1 MDLSIPAALV
11 LLSTAAAA
19 ADDGPVKTLGT
30 VTVTGTRPTS
40 LPTQIPTTIEGVTG
54 VEIADRINASDSEDA
69 LKYFPSLLVRKRYIG
84 DYDHAV
90 LASRAS
96 GTGNS
101 ARSLVY
107 ADGILLS
114 NLVGNGATY
123 TPRWGMVTPEE
134 IERVDVLYGPFSAA
148 YPGNSVGAVVDYV
161 TRMPEHFEAHTRM
174 STFGEDFEVYGT
186 RDTFTGWQASASLGN
201 RSGDWSWWLNYNRL
215 DSDSHP
221 IGFANRLI
229 GAGRP
234 GAGGTAVTGAF
245 ADKDPRNR
253 DWLLLGATSQIHTLQ
268 DHAKAKLAYDISPT
282 LHVNYTLGW
291 WQNDAS
297 RRSESY
303 LQDAAGN
310 PVYGGTVNIDG
321 REYALNAADFA
332 PSRGD
337 LRHLMHGLSVKSTG
351 KDAWDWEVAASLY
364 DYDKDIVRSAT
375 EFLPVADSGGE
386 GRIADQ
392 HGTGWNTLALKATW
406 RPQGWNGA
414 HLVDLGYQRDN
425 HRLRTRVSGTRNW
438 IHGPAREP
446 LSAFRGETVLQ
457 GLYLQDTWRF
467 APKWSTTFGIR
478 VEDWQ
483 ALDGALSDTADQ
495 PLPFPERSATY
506 VSPKAA
512 IAYQLTPQWALK
524 ASLGRAVRTPTVA
537 ELYQGTIATDV
548 IVNNDPNLAPEKSWT
563 SELTAERELRNGSM
577 RATLFHEDTRDA
589 LYSQVNT
596 AAGLLVA
603 TIQNVEH
610 IRTSGVEMAYQ
621 AKGIVR
627 PGLDLSSSLTYA
639 RSRIVANANFPASVG
654 KWQPR
659 VPEWRANLLASYRL
673 AESWTTTVGARYSGR
688 QYNQLD
694 NSDPNGASY
703 LGISDFC
710 VVDARMRY
718 RVSESVTAA
727 LGVDNVNNEKYWAFH
742 PYSQRT
748 YTAEL
753 HVDF

>member
-1 MDLSIPAALV
+1 MDPSIPAV
-11 LLSTAAAA
+11 LLFLSTAAGATDPA
-19 ADDGPVKTLGT
+19 PVKTLGT
-30 VTVTGTRPTS
+30 VTVIGTRPTS

-54 VEIADRINASDSEDA
+54 VEIADRVNASDSEDA

-161 TRMPEHFEAHTRM
+161 TRMPERFEAHARM
-174 STFGEDFEVYGT
+174 ATFSENFDVYGT
-186 RDTFTGWQASASLGN
+186 HDTFTGWQASASLGD
-201 RSGDWSWWLNYNRL
+201 RDGDVSWWLNYNRL
-215 DSDSHP
+215 DSDAHP

-229 GAGRP
+229 SAGAP
-234 GAGGTAVTGAF
+234 GTGGTPVTGAF
-245 ADKDPRNR
+245 AGKDPRNR
-253 DWLLLGATSQIHTLQ
+253 DWVLLGATSQIHTIQ
-268 DHAKAKLAYDISPT
+268 DHAKAKLAYDISST
-282 LHVNYTLGW
+282 VRVNYTLGW

-297 RRSESY
+297 RRSQSY
-303 LQDAAGN
+303 LRDVAGN
-310 PVYGGTVNIDG
+310 PVYSGVVNIDG
-321 REYALNAADFA
+321 LQYLLSAADFA

-337 LRHLMHGLSVKSTG
+337 LRHLMHGLSVQSNSKG
-351 KDAWDWEVAASLY
+351 AWDWEVAASLY

-375 EFLPVADSGGE
+375 EPLPAADSGGE
-386 GRIADQ
+386 GRITDQ
-392 HGTGWNTLALKATW
+392 HGTGWNTLAVKATW
-406 RPQGWNGA
+406 RPQGLNGA
-414 HLVDLGYQRDN
+414 HLVDLGYQRDS
-425 HRLRTRVSGTRNW
+425 HRLRTRVSGTSNW
-438 IHGPAREP
+438 IDGPAGVRV
-446 LSAFRGETVLQ
+446 SAFGGETLLQ
-457 GLYLQDTWRF
+457 GLYIQDTWRF
-467 APKWSTTFGIR
+467 TARWRTTLGVR
-478 VEDWQ
+478 VEDWK
-483 ALDGALSDTADQ
+483 AVDGSLSNATSTFGFAG
-495 PLPFPERSATY
+495 RSETY

-512 IAYQLTPQWALK
+512 LAYQLTPQWALK

-537 ELYQGTIATDV
+537 ELYQGTIATNA

-589 LYSQVNT
+589 LYSQVNA
-596 AAGLLVA
+596 AAGSTV
-603 TIQNVEH
+603 TTVQNVGH
-610 IRTSGVEMAYQ
+610 IRTGGVEMAYG
-621 AKGIVR
+621 ANDIVW
-627 PGLDLSSSLTYA
+627 PGLDLSSSLTYT
-639 RSRIVANANFPASVG
+639 RSRIVANDNFPASVG

-673 AESWTTTVGARYSGR
+673 AERWTTTVGARYSGK

-694 NSDPNGASY
+694 NSDPHGASY
-703 LGISDFC
+703 LGISDFF
-710 VVDARMRY
+710 VVDARMHY
-718 RVSESVTAA
+718 RVNDSVTAA
-727 LGVDNVNNEKYWAFH
+727 LGIDNVNNEKYWAFH